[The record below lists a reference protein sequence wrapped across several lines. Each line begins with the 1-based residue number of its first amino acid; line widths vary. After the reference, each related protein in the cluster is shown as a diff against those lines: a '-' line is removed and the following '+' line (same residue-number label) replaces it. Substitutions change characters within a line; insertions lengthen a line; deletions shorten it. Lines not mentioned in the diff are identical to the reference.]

1 MRAAIESMGY
11 SKSPYEPDTGMVA
24 FQREDV
30 FDVVM
35 IDLDHPTDIDD
46 FGRQCDRM
54 GVDFQTFSD
63 AVDDI

>member
-1 MRAAIESMGY
+1 
-11 SKSPYEPDTGMVA
+11 MVA

-63 AVDDI
+63 AVDDERVDC